1 MSAETRQAM
10 TGKLIYVDMDDV
22 LCETAAN
29 LCRLAEREFG
39 RHVEYEDVFA
49 FDLQKVFALSND
61 EMSRFMIASH
71 APGALLTHPVTPG
84 APEALRALRDAGHSV
99 EIVTGRPAYAHGDT
113 ERWLAAAGIG
123 DFPVTYVDK
132 YGRDK
137 SYAHNEGDPPTVK
150 LDELLA
156 RKFDVV
162 IDDSPQILELLSGW
176 KDTRI
181 LVFSRPWNASFAL
194 SANMTRVGGWRDIL
208 AALR

>member
-1 MSAETRQAM
+1 M

-39 RHVEYEDVFA
+39 RHVDYKDVFA
-49 FDLQKVFALSND
+49 FDLQKVFALSDD
-61 EMSRFMIASH
+61 EMRRFMVASH

-84 APEALRALRDAGHSV
+84 APEALRALRDAGYNV

-113 ERWLAAAGIG
+113 ERWLDAAGIG

-132 YGRDK
+132 YGRDGC
-137 SYAHNEGDPPTVK
+137 YAHNEGDPPTVK

-156 RKFDVV
+156 RKFDIV
-162 IDDSPQILELLSGW
+162 IDDSPQILEMLSDW

-194 SANMTRVGGWRDIL
+194 SANMARVDGWREIL
-208 AALR
+208 DALL